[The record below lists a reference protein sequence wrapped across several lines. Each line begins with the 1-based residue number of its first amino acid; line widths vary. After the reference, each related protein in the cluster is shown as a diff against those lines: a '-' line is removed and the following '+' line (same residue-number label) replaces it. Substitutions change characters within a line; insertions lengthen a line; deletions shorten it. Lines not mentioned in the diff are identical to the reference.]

1 MEEEQLTQCT
11 QGVVDP
17 RRMGMN
23 NSGLSAEDVADVMC
37 ILHPSTIAAFKLVAE
52 TARRAPEHIL
62 QNARLGRHDSELE
75 VSMAEEQETF
85 ILNGDGSNQ
94 ALDLALR
101 FSTQT
106 IQPALG
112 FVFGRNPDLCDV
124 AVNGDVHKRV
134 SNVHFTIYM
143 NTFGVLML
151 KDMSTNGTMVDDV
164 LLKGKSDHHPKTR
177 MLSHGSIVAII
188 SYNSDEILKFIV
200 CLPSREGYQE
210 QYETQY
216 RLYMARQSEAEAIY
230 RQRNGDGLLLNPRL
244 APAHQRQQHTSVKA
258 PIIQNQYGMHWSGG
272 DKYNVVGQI
281 GKGAFASVYQLAT
294 KRDGQL
300 FAAKELE
307 KRKFIKN
314 GILDRKLE
322 NEMQIMQS
330 ISHPSIV
337 QYYEHK
343 DVQNYLYIIMEFVAC
358 GDLQQH
364 LAEHGP
370 LSENT
375 AKQMA
380 IQVFD
385 ALHYL
390 HNKRITHRDIKP
402 DNILIASLDSENFVI
417 KLSDFGLSKVVKDN
431 DTFLKTFCG
440 TLLYCAPEVFPHYD
454 AHVAGQGTKRPR
466 KQMPQANGYH
476 SYSQAVD
483 IWSFGAVLWYSL
495 CHKPPFEGVA
505 DNTGRGMFDKI
516 MMTPLDAAD
525 LARQGTSDEAVAL
538 LVQMLN
544 TDPAARPSALYCMQH
559 EWFGAREVSFVRQ
572 LFSPQQT
579 GLHMIAE
586 VSEANLG
593 ADEEYDVA
601 ALNSQYSEVSLNDS
615 DYSFF
620 DPRQSKRFKANDMDY
635 REQQGDALE
644 SSSEQHQAIPVI
656 LEEPEHDASRPT
668 DATQAKPLKL
678 FGETSQSGPPAMF
691 QRADDPVPD
700 HGVHKEP
707 ENARMSHSDRS
718 HITSEAVK
726 PSEGSPS
733 LLGAESLVR
742 DLNMD
747 SPYLNSSNGE
757 GSEPGLHSEPTS
769 PKTPASVD
777 DGQEHPPQEGRD
789 HATENKPK
797 PPFSAPFSRRINLPV
812 PPSFWWD
819 PNDPS
824 THTLEYASKVSGHDF
839 SIEPL
844 YIPNSESIPVTMT
857 PSNHSEAGSMKPPG
871 EAVQKQSSFHNPRVS
886 GSACTRQG
894 NAHAEAASNYR
905 PRFGRLIPT
914 EDSFS
919 HNIIELNAARTSWG
933 RSPDSTVVYPDKLD
947 TRVPK
952 SGLWI
957 FFHAPGIDKLPE
969 GADFTH
975 LPGLYC
981 GIRTHASRGVR
992 INGVLLTD
1000 GENGKGNYG
1009 RLHTGDRIE
1018 VWAASRGGS
1027 PGLTYVAEIF
1037 YGEGAAARVE
1047 DSAGFKVIR
1056 FADETSV
1063 AGRDS
1068 ARGPLEEKAG
1078 RVTA

>member
-1 MEEEQLTQCT
+1 MEENESTQCT

-17 RRMGMN
+17 RRMGRN

-37 ILHPSTIAAFKLVAE
+37 ILHPTTIAAFKLVAE
-52 TARRAPEHIL
+52 TAARAPEHIL
-62 QNARLGRHDSELE
+62 QNANLGRHDSD
-75 VSMAEEQETF
+75 VTPSMVEEQETF
-85 ILNGDGSNQ
+85 VLNDNASNQ

-101 FSTQT
+101 FSTRT

-112 FVFGRNPDLCDV
+112 FVFGRNADLCDI

-134 SNVHFTIYM
+134 SNLHFAVYM
-143 NTFGVLML
+143 NDSGVLML

-164 LLKGKSDHHPKTR
+164 LLKGKSDHHPKSR
-177 MLSHGSIVAII
+177 MLSHGSIIAII
-188 SYNSDEILKFIV
+188 SYNNDEILKFIV
-200 CLPSREGYQE
+200 RLPSRDGFQA
-210 QYETQY
+210 QYEAQY
-216 RLYMARQSEAEAIY
+216 RRYMARQSADEMRY
-230 RQRNGDGLLLNPRL
+230 RQRKGDELLLNPRL
-244 APAHQRQQHTSVKA
+244 APAHPRQQHTSVKA
-258 PIIQNQYGMHWSGG
+258 PMIQNQYGMHWSGG

-337 QYYEHK
+337 QYCEHE
-343 DVQNYLYIIMEFVAC
+343 DIQNHLYIIMEFVAC

-364 LAEHGP
+364 LTEYGP
-370 LSENT
+370 LSESM

-380 IQVFD
+380 TQVFD

-402 DNILIASLDSENFVI
+402 DNILIASLDDDNFVI
-417 KLSDFGLSKVVKDN
+417 KLSDFGLSKAVKDN

-466 KQMPQANGYH
+466 KQMPPANRFH

-525 LARQGTSDEAVAL
+525 LTRQGTSEEAVAL

-559 EWFGAREVSFVRQ
+559 EWFGPHKASALRRAASPRQ
-572 LFSPQQT
+572 A
-579 GLHMIAE
+579 GLGMIAE
-586 VSEANLG
+586 VSEAELG
-593 ADEEYDVA
+593 AREEYDVA
-601 ALNSQYSEVSLNDS
+601 ALNSQYSEVSLNES

-620 DPRQSKRFKANDMDY
+620 DPRQSKRFKTNDMDY
-635 REQQGDALE
+635 REQHGDVME
-644 SSSEQHQAIPVI
+644 SSVEQCQAIPII
-656 LEEPEHDASRPT
+656 LEESEQEQEPSLSEDA
-668 DATQAKPLKL
+668 AKSKPPKL
-678 FGETSQSGPPAMF
+678 FGEI
-691 QRADDPVPD
+691 
-700 HGVHKEP
+700 
-707 ENARMSHSDRS
+707 SHSDLPAMRQNNIGEEAAPNQLKEREGRHLSQGSPRS
-718 HITSEAVK
+718 GQIDSLKPLEA
-726 PSEGSPS
+726 SPS

-747 SPYLNSSNGE
+747 SPYPNSSNGD
-757 GSEPGLHSEPTS
+757 GSDLGSRSEPTS
-769 PKTPASVD
+769 PKTPGSV
-777 DGQEHPPQEGRD
+777 GEHPSQEMPAVLPD
-789 HATENKPK
+789 NTPK
-797 PPFSAPFSRRINLPV
+797 PPAPVPFRRRINLPL

-824 THTLEYASKVSGHDF
+824 THTVEYASKASGHDF
-839 SIEPL
+839 SAEPL
-844 YIPNSESIPVTMT
+844 YIPKSTSIPTT
-857 PSNHSEAGSMKPPG
+857 ISRRSEAGSESAAG
-871 EAVQKQSSFHNPRVS
+871 VDVQKETSYPELLAISGTSSKQQS
-886 GSACTRQG
+886 A
-894 NAHAEAASNYR
+894 NARALPSTR
-905 PRFGRLIPT
+905 PRFGRLVPT
-914 EDSFS
+914 DDSFS
-919 HNIIELNAARTSWG
+919 QTVIELNAARTSWG
-933 RSPDSTVVYPDKLD
+933 RSPENTVVFPNRND

-952 SGLWI
+952 LGLWV
-957 FFHAPGIDKLPE
+957 FFHAPGIEKVPE

-992 INGVLLTD
+992 INGVQLTE
-1000 GENGKGNYG
+1000 GEHGKGNYG

-1018 VWAASRGGS
+1018 VWAGSRDGS
-1027 PGLTYVAEIF
+1027 PGLTFAAEIF
-1037 YGEGAAARVE
+1037 YGEGVAPRPADAPK
-1047 DSAGFKVIR
+1047 FKVIR
-1056 FADETSV
+1056 
-1063 AGRDS
+1063 
-1068 ARGPLEEKAG
+1068 KAG
-1078 RVTA
+1078 NSSATASVDEETGGRTA

>member
-1 MEEEQLTQCT
+1 
-11 QGVVDP
+11 
-17 RRMGMN
+17 MGRN

-37 ILHPSTIAAFKLVAE
+37 ILHPTTIAAFKLVTE
-52 TARRAPEHIL
+52 TAQRAPEHIL
-62 QNARLGRHDSELE
+62 QNASLGTP
-75 VSMAEEQETF
+75 SMAEEQETF
-85 ILNGDGSNQ
+85 VLNDSSSNQ

-101 FSTQT
+101 FSTRT

-112 FVFGRNPDLCDV
+112 FVFGRNGDLCDI

-134 SNVHFTIYM
+134 SNVHFAVYM
-143 NTFGVLML
+143 NDSGVLML

-188 SYNSDEILKFIV
+188 SYNNDEVLKFIV
-200 CLPSREGYQE
+200 RLPSRDGFQA
-210 QYETQY
+210 QYEAQY
-216 RLYMARQSEAEAIY
+216 RRYMARQSEAEVRY
-230 RQRNGDGLLLNPRL
+230 RQRNGDDLLLNPKF
-244 APAHQRQQHTSVKA
+244 APAHPRQQHMSVKA
-258 PIIQNQYGMHWSGG
+258 PMIQNQYGMHWSGG

-337 QYYEHK
+337 QYCEHK
-343 DVQNYLYIIMEFVAC
+343 DIQNHLYIIMEFVAC

-364 LAEHGP
+364 LTEYGP
-370 LSENT
+370 LSEYM

-380 IQVFD
+380 TQVFD

-402 DNILIASLDSENFVI
+402 DNILIASLDDDNFVI

-466 KQMPQANGYH
+466 KQMPQSNKFH

-525 LARQGTSDEAVAL
+525 LTRQGTSDEAVAL

-559 EWFGAREVSFVRQ
+559 EWFGPQEISAERRAVSPR
-572 LFSPQQT
+572 QT
-579 GLHMIAE
+579 GLGMIAE
-586 VSEANLG
+586 VSEADLG
-593 ADEEYDVA
+593 ARDEYDVA
-601 ALNSQYSEVSLNDS
+601 ALNSQYSEVSLNES

-620 DPRQSKRFKANDMDY
+620 DPRQSKRFKTNDMDY
-635 REQQGDALE
+635 REQQGEAME
-644 SSSEQHQAIPVI
+644 SSGEQYPAIPVI
-656 LEEPEHDASRPT
+656 LEEPEQEHVQPGDAPNS
-668 DATQAKPLKL
+668 KPPKL
-678 FGETSQSGPPAMF
+678 FGEI
-691 QRADDPVPD
+691 
-700 HGVHKEP
+700 
-707 ENARMSHSDRS
+707 SHSGLPVMNQPASDQAAGSSIHGKLEEQRQS
-718 HITSEAVK
+718 QGGAENGRVDSPKAF
-726 PSEGSPS
+726 GASPS

-747 SPYLNSSNGE
+747 SPYPNSSNGD
-757 GSEPGLHSEPTS
+757 GSEPGSRSEPAS
-769 PKTPASVD
+769 PKTPGS
-777 DGQEHPPQEGRD
+777 DGGEQPSQEMPAALPD
-789 HATENKPK
+789 NTPK
-797 PPFSAPFSRRINLPV
+797 PPVAAPFSRRINLPL

-824 THTLEYASKVSGHDF
+824 THTVEYASKVSGHDF
-839 SIEPL
+839 SAGPL
-844 YIPNSESIPVTMT
+844 YIPKTASLPATMSKYSDADSETA
-857 PSNHSEAGSMKPPG
+857 PSADIANEPSYPELLAVSTSSKDHSAQEK
-871 EAVQKQSSFHNPRVS
+871 VSSQR
-886 GSACTRQG
+886 RL
-894 NAHAEAASNYR
+894 Y
-905 PRFGRLIPT
+905 GRLVPT
-914 EDSFS
+914 SDSFS
-919 HNIIELNAARTSWG
+919 QTVIELNAARTSWG
-933 RSPDSTVVYPDKLD
+933 RSPENTIIYSDKND

-952 SGLWI
+952 RGLWV
-957 FFHAPGIDKLPE
+957 FFHAPGIDKLPA
-969 GADFTH
+969 GADFTN

-981 GIRTHASRGVR
+981 GIRTHARGGVR
-992 INGVLLTD
+992 INGVQLME
-1000 GENGKGNYG
+1000 GENCRNNYG

-1018 VWAASRGGS
+1018 VWAASRAEK
-1027 PGLTYVAEIF
+1027 PGLTYIAEI
-1037 YGEGAAARVE
+1037 YCGEGATARA
-1047 DSAGFKVIR
+1047 DDGPKFKVIR
-1056 FADETSV
+1056 KAEETKGAGNSSAGASVDEEV
-1063 AGRDS
+1063 G
-1068 ARGPLEEKAG
+1068 GPAM
-1078 RVTA
+1078 A